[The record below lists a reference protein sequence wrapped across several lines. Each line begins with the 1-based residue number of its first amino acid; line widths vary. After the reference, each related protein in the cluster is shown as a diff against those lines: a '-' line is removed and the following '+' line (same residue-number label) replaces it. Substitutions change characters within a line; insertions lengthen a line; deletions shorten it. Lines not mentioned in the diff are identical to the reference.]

1 MSHDATSRDQGDIK
15 TAPRPRAD
23 WSTENIESLLM
34 IRYSSL
40 AKSKFNACQTNK
52 QKTAWWAWL
61 TARLNVHI
69 NSNFTQKQ
77 VKNKFTAL
85 KAEYRS
91 LVAAEM
97 ETGNAEN
104 KMRYPEYWECLL
116 ECMQS
121 QSGLHR
127 APLADSFACHDEDL
141 LHDTG
146 NDQSD
151 ESQQNFVPATS
162 QKKETNVVALKPE
175 KNKSL
180 GECLVQG
187 MGSMAQAMIEV
198 AKLQKCDNNGNGD
211 LAPILDKI
219 DKRLQEQ
226 SAINQAILRA
236 LEGLRNSQD

>member
-23 WSTENIESLLM
+23 WSTENVESLLM

-85 KAEYRS
+85 KAKYRS

-97 ETGNAEN
+97 ETGNAEV

-116 ECMQS
+116 EY
-121 QSGLHR
+121 
-127 APLADSFACHDEDL
+127 SFACQDEDL

-146 NDQSD
+146 NDQSN
-151 ESQQNFVPATS
+151 ESQQSFVPAPS

-211 LAPILDKI
+211 LAPT
-219 DKRLQEQ
+219 R
-226 SAINQAILRA
+226 
-236 LEGLRNSQD
+236 